1 MIKIY
6 RGVKFCSLS
15 EFIKVLGGEKHRK
28 LFGYLLYTLGLIP
41 RPIKVSRG
49 RGVEGL
55 FPEFVLEYFTK
66 VVAKRRKGL
75 GYREIDEKLKPEKEE
90 MFAKDEALKRQFKLE
105 DQIALQLRS
114 HLNVA
119 IDERNKAVH
128 GQDII
133 IKDKN
138 SIIIIESKMQ
148 EIKNEL
154 KIYCSEWD
162 GQSISML
169 NRIRFKID
177 ELETLQ
183 AREKVVKAVSQEA

>member
-6 RGVKFCSLS
+6 RGVRFCSLS
-15 EFIKVLGGEKHRK
+15 EFINVLGGEKHRK
-28 LFGYLLYTLGLIP
+28 LFGYLLYTLGSIP
-41 RPIKVSRG
+41 RPIKVSCG

-55 FPEFVLEYFTK
+55 FPEFELEYFTK
-66 VVAKRRKGL
+66 FIAERKNGL
-75 GYREIDEKLKPEKEE
+75 SYREAEEKLKLEKEE
-90 MFAKDEALKRQFKLE
+90 MLAKYEALKRQFKLE
-105 DQIALQLRS
+105 DQIAAQLRS

-119 IDERNKAVH
+119 VDERNETAH

-138 SIIIIESKMQ
+138 SLIIIELKTK
-148 EIKNEL
+148 EIKNQL

-162 GQSISML
+162 GQSISTL
-169 NRIRFKID
+169 DKIRFKID

-183 AREKVVKAVSQEA
+183 ARERVVKAVSQAV